1 MGKRKDGPRIA
12 VIGTCTLSPYSVS
25 DPGQLLA
32 DGLAMLDEM
41 ARRAENQGWGLDLAV
56 LPETFA
62 QVGRPPGA
70 EAAET
75 LDGPIVNAVA
85 EKARAYET
93 YATVPLRFRDG
104 NEVRNSLVM
113 LDRQGEPAGIYH
125 KVFVT
130 TARDGSLEGGI
141 KPGTEFPVF
150 ELDFGRVGA
159 QICYDVFF
167 ENGWQA
173 YDDQD
178 AELVIFSSATPL
190 VMALRSYAFRHQY
203 YVVSSVH
210 EVPSVIVDPIGRE
223 VARTTADREPVLA
236 RVDLDYRV
244 VRWSSLQDYGKSLGE
259 KYGDRINQDWHYEE
273 HMCLLTSRD
282 AELPVR
288 EVMDREGLGT
298 HREDLLQT
306 VPLQDTARGG
316 PPPGGTP
323 RIGNTKR

>member
-1 MGKRKDGPRIA
+1 
-12 VIGTCTLSPYSVS
+12 VIGTCTLSPYGAR
-25 DPGQLLA
+25 DPAQLLA

-41 ARRAENQGWGLDLAV
+41 ARRADRKGWRLDLAL

-62 QVGRPPGA
+62 QIGEPRTVER
-70 EAAET
+70 AET
-75 LDGPIVNAVA
+75 IDGRIVTAVA

-93 YATVPLRFRDG
+93 YATAPVRLREDDKI
-104 NEVRNSLVM
+104 RNSIVI
-113 LDRQGEPAGIYH
+113 LDRKGEPVGVYH

-130 TARDGSLEGGI
+130 TVQDGSLEQGVT
-141 KPGTEFPVF
+141 PGTEFPVF
-150 ELDFGRVGA
+150 DLDFGRVGA

-203 YVVSSVH
+203 YVVSAVH
-210 EVPSVIVDPIGRE
+210 EVPSLIVDPVGRE
-223 VARTTADREPVLA
+223 VARTTSDRDPILA

-244 VRWSSLQDYGKSLGE
+244 VRWPLVRDYGKALGE
-259 KYGDRINQDWHYEE
+259 KYGDRISQDWHYEE

-282 AELPVR
+282 PDVPIR
-288 EVMDREGLGT
+288 EVMGREKLDT
-298 HREDLLQT
+298 HREELLPAI
-306 VPLQDTARGG
+306 PLQNAARGR